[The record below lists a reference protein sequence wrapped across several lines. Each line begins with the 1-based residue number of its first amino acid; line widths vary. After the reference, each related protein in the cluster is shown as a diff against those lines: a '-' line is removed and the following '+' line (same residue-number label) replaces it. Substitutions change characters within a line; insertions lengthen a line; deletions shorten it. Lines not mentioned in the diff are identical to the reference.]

1 MGKFAVVNHGGSEI
15 TLSMVRWR
23 ARRLALFCG
32 NKLGIINR
40 HSIALFVPKYEI
52 AVYDGGPKV
61 VFSEKP
67 SIIFYYPNEKI
78 AFQKWDELAAIF
90 KDGGLHASQLSD
102 FIRAGHPREQG
113 VGTIDFEGRVARLFK

>member
-1 MGKFAVVNHGGSEI
+1 MGKVAVVNHGGSEI

-32 NKLGIINR
+32 KKLGIINR
-40 HSIALFVPKYEI
+40 FSDAPFVPKYEI
-52 AVYDGGPKV
+52 AVYDGGPKA

-67 SIIFYYPNEKI
+67 YIVFYYPNAKV

-90 KDGGLHASQLSD
+90 KDGGLHTSQLSD

-113 VGTIDFEGRVARLFK
+113 VSDIDFEGRMARLFK